1 MLRIWEAETYNAV
14 AHSWKWIFFY
24 WIFRGSKDQGWIQL
38 MLDVATS
45 SMESQ
50 MSVIFAQ
57 LFTNPSLHRR
67 NQELIKELNTTPP

>member
-1 MLRIWEAETYNAV
+1 MRQNQRTYDAV
-14 AHSWKWIFFY
+14 ANSWEWIFFY
-24 WIFRGSKDQGWIQL
+24 WILRGSKDQGWIQL

-57 LFTNPSLHRR
+57 LFSNSSFHRR